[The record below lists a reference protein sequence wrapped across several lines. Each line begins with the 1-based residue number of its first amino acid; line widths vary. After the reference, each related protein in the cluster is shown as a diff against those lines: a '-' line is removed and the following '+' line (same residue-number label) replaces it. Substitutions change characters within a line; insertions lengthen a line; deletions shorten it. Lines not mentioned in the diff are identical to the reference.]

1 MSQDG
6 STIAYQTKVTNNH
19 YRVFIYDTVNGVTS
33 GVPGTDSDQ
42 LLRDSPVLNADGRY
56 VLFETSADLT
66 GAGTNGRDNIFAFDR
81 WLTNLT
87 LVSHALSGAAGD
99 EGSSNPSVS
108 ADGRTIAFQS
118 SASDLVLDD
127 RNLASDVFVARLPIA
142 DSDQNSLEDGWEIA
156 NFGGTGV
163 DPRADPD
170 KDGMS
175 NLQEYLAG
183 TNPKDPTSAL
193 AVQSVR
199 STGDG
204 ALHLQWQGMAGK
216 RYQLQFRSAFGSG
229 DWQNVGSPMLGAAEP
244 LVTTAA
250 VGANGAGFYRVEL
263 LP

>member
-1 MSQDG
+1 
-6 STIAYQTKVTNNH
+6 
-19 YRVFIYDTVNGVTS
+19 
-33 GVPGTDSDQ
+33 
-42 LLRDSPVLNADGRY
+42 
-56 VLFETSADLT
+56 
-66 GAGTNGRDNIFAFDR
+66 
-81 WLTNLT
+81 
-87 LVSHALSGAAGD
+87 
-99 EGSSNPSVS
+99 
-108 ADGRTIAFQS
+108 
-118 SASDLVLDD
+118 VLDD

-204 ALHLQWQGMAGK
+204 ALHLQWQGVAGK